1 MIRFWESCSWEYLK
15 AGPVKSQHWKSG
27 RRDKDLKAESTFRIE
42 GEKETWSRNGGYGSL
57 EGEVFRPHTGTEK
70 NLH

>member
-1 MIRFWESCSWEYLK
+1 M
-15 AGPVKSQHWKSG
+15 KSQHWKSG
-27 RRDKDLKAESTFRIE
+27 RGDKGLKAESTFRIE